1 MVINAMI
8 ETASSI
14 LVVLKGS
21 SRFFQNIVDEYDAEG
36 CDDRMDDSRYKEDDE
51 YNDQLETCI
60 AEIVED
66 FYLLWNEVPGKIKL
80 LPNIPDP
87 YEESKQNLQDW
98 IDEFTSYLSDKSYE
112 ICNAYNAGDDLPNIG
127 RKALLLKLTYFE
139 KLLDRQLKSNDDEW
153 YGPYLQRT
161 QTPYYSGNE

>member
-1 MVINAMI
+1 MVVNAML

-21 SRFFQNIVDEYDAEG
+21 TRFFQHIVDEYNEEG
-36 CDDRMDDSRYKEDDE
+36 CDERMDDSRLKEDDE

-60 AEIVED
+60 AEITQD
-66 FYLLWNEVPGKIKL
+66 MYLLWNESHDRIKL

-87 YEESKQNLQDW
+87 YDESKQNLQNW
-98 IDEFTSYLSDKSYE
+98 IDEFVTYLSDKSYE
-112 ICNAYNAGDDLPNIG
+112 ICNAYNVGDDLPNIG
-127 RKALLLKLTYFE
+127 RIALLLKLTYFE

-153 YGPYLQRT
+153 YGAYQHT
-161 QTPYYSGNE
+161 QVPYYTGNE